1 MKKLKT
7 IIVTLMVYCM
17 AVFPA
22 MADLTVD
29 NLINVSLGNKKMM
42 IAQVDFDTSYAFGG
56 ESFDY
61 VSYGFRTVDSVKF
74 FDGRGFTFEYDYTN
88 KKVKV
93 FGAAPP
99 IVYEEKHTLG
109 AVDIL
114 GTTTQAQLRYP
125 AAYIM
130 NIASATAN
138 YAMLS
143 QDSVTGTGEIN
154 VELYEGTP
162 GTRALLTANSAQASE
177 TIYVTYV
184 TQAWRDVFANLVVDE
199 AHAFATTGAA
209 LSYTPIA
216 IMYLDA
222 GAAVPSST
230 NLKMLY
236 SADTPAAGEASID
249 FTYGATGWITSQA
262 SYLTGLI
269 TYIKKPTS
277 GFLADKF
284 VDSES
289 AVMATGVSASTWP
302 ILLWGTAGYLPDG
315 NSVGLYA
322 VPSVLMMAGD
332 GLGTAG
338 EGYIDWFK
346 TSSTPSFRS
355 NHMQTNATV
364 STRLS
369 LSYVKGLVS
378 EIPGLVPLEIIDGE
392 SLSHVTDIRVEV
404 IGH

>member
-42 IAQVDFDTSYAFGG
+42 IAQVDFDSSYAFGG

-74 FDGRGFTFEYDYTN
+74 FDGKGFTFEYDFTN

-93 FGAAPP
+93 FGDAPP
-99 IVYEEKHTLG
+99 IVYEEKHT
-109 AVDIL
+109 IP
-114 GTTTQAQLRYP
+114 TTPFKVTLNYP

-138 YAMLS
+138 YPMLS
-143 QDSVTGTGEIN
+143 ADSTPGTGEVG
-154 VELYEGTP
+154 VELTEGTP
-162 GTRALLTANSAQASE
+162 GTRAILTFNTAQAAQVV
-177 TIYVTYV
+177 YVTYV
-184 TQAWRDVFANLVVDE
+184 TQAWRDVFVNLVVDE
-199 AHAFATTGAA
+199 AHAFCTTGAA
-209 LSYTPIA
+209 LSYTPLA
-216 IMYLDA
+216 IMYLDN
-222 GAAVPSST
+222 GVHT

-236 SADTPAAGEASID
+236 SSDTPAAGEASID

-277 GFLADKF
+277 GFLADRF

-322 VPSVLMMAGD
+322 VPSVLMLAGD
-332 GLGTAG
+332 ALGTTG

-346 TSSTPSFRS
+346 TSSTPSFRA